1 MAVQMVRSDVCD
13 RGHIRMEIHDGLK
26 LEAGNLRDGNGLVC
40 GFKSVSG
47 VRITDVSYYEYALIE
62 LSHDLACE
70 AVVVVFPFVPVI
82 AVQVFPFEQR

>member
-70 AVVVVFPFVPVI
+70 GCRCCLSVCTCDSRKFSL
-82 AVQVFPFEQR
+82 